1 MRVPRPLRTALL
13 AGLVV
18 LAAAGCG
25 AVGDGA
31 LGPLEDSVADA
42 ARARLAAEAP
52 LVALRAVDC
61 TGTTA
66 AAACAVDLDLTA
78 QESVVRVGYAV
89 AVEADGCWTARP
101 ERVEQ
106 FGAGAG
112 VEADVSGVD
121 GRLTGCLG

>member
-1 MRVPRPLRTALL
+1 MRVARPFRVALL
-13 AGLVV
+13 TGLVA

-25 AVGDGA
+25 AVGDGDLA
-31 LGPLEDSVADA
+31 SLEESVADA
-42 ARARLAAEAP
+42 ARARLAADAP
-52 LVALRAVDC
+52 LVALRGVAC
-61 TGTTA
+61 TGTEA
-66 AAACAVDLDLTA
+66 AATCVVDLDLTA

-89 AVEADGCWTARP
+89 AGGADGCWTARP

-106 FGAGAG
+106 LGAGAG